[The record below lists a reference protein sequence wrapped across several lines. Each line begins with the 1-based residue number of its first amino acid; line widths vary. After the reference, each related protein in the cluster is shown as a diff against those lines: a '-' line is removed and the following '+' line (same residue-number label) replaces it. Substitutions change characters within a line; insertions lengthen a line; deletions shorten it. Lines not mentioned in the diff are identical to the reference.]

1 MIRTLF
7 LLAGYLVQPIL
18 FFSLIPMVYTETN
31 LMHQA
36 ESKHFEQTKLQMRGY
51 VLFVVKNPLVGQA
64 GWSQNCTLEEHLP
77 RPEV

>member
-1 MIRTLF
+1 MIKMPF
-7 LLAGYLVQPIL
+7 LLVEYLVQPIL
-18 FFSLIPMVYTETN
+18 LFSPIPMVSTETN

-51 VLFVVKNPLVGQA
+51 VLFVVKNLQVEQA
-64 GWSQNCTLEEHLP
+64 VWSQNCTLEEHLP